1 MHPPM
6 ADVFLSL
13 KFNLHPMNKIFHL
26 LIVLLILGCGSTQL
40 QQTNPENIG
49 QGPDGVK
56 GRVVEKEET
65 PTIIETP
72 IHTESHVSTVSSKT
86 EISNIAYSNSD
97 GVGELMNFLA
107 SDELQGRDSGSPG
120 IEKAAVYIEKIFKAN
135 SLKPYFISYR
145 DTLLNYEKAAYN
157 IVGVLE
163 GTDAQLKN
171 EFIVIGAHYDHI
183 GTKSPINGDTIANGA
198 NDNAA
203 GTTTVLELA
212 RYFGNAKT
220 NKRSLVFAL
229 FSAEEKGLL
238 GSKHLAKK
246 LKEQELELYTML
258 NFEMVGVPLVGKDYL
273 VYASGYERS
282 NMADICNG
290 YAGEK
295 LVGFL
300 PTAKESNLFM
310 RSDNYPFHNEFAV
323 PSQTFSTFDFTNF
336 DHYHKVGDEAS
347 LMDFGHM
354 ATLVNKFIPVIEG
367 IANAPQKEIKY
378 N

>member
-1 MHPPM
+1 MKK
-6 ADVFLSL
+6 VFQL
-13 KFNLHPMNKIFHL
+13 I
-26 LIVLLILGCGSTQL
+26 IVLLVFSCGSTQL
-40 QQTNPENIG
+40 QQTKPENIVK
-49 QGPDGVK
+49 GPDGVK
-56 GRVVEKEET
+56 GGVEVEEEA
-65 PTIIETP
+65 PAIKDPQIP
-72 IHTESHVSTVSSKT
+72 GDSQAGTVSSKT
-86 EISNIAYSNSD
+86 ETPNMTYSSSLM
-97 GVGELMNFLA
+97 VGELMNYLA

-120 IEKAAVYIEKIFKAN
+120 IEKAAVYIEKIFKEN
-135 SLKPYFISYR
+135 KIDPYFTSYR
-145 DTLLNYEKAAYN
+145 DTLSNFQKTAYN

-171 EFIVIGAHYDHI
+171 EFILIGAHYDHI
-183 GTKSPINGDTIANGA
+183 GTKQPIEGDTIANGA

-212 RYFGNAKT
+212 RYFGNSKT

-246 LKEQELELYTML
+246 LKEQELDLYAMF

-290 YAGEK
+290 YAGEN

-300 PTAKESNLFM
+300 PTAKEFNLFM
-310 RSDNYPFHNEFAV
+310 RSDNYPFHNEFAI

-347 LMDFGHM
+347 LMDFEHM
-354 ATLVNKFIPVIEG
+354 AIVVNKFIPVLEG
-367 IANAPQKEIKY
+367 IANNPQKEIKY

>member
-1 MHPPM
+1 MV
-6 ADVFLSL
+6 DVFLSL
-13 KFNLHPMNKIFHL
+13 KFILYHMQKVFHL
-26 LIVLLILGCGSTQL
+26 LLVLLILGCGSTQL
-40 QQTNPENIG
+40 QQTNPESIV

-56 GRVVEKEET
+56 GKVIVKKEIPIKEET
-65 PTIIETP
+65 S

-86 EISNIAYSNSD
+86 ELSNIAFSNTD
-97 GVGELMNFLA
+97 AVGEIMNFLA
-107 SDELQGRDSGSPG
+107 SDELQGRNSGSPG
-120 IEKAAVYIEKIFKAN
+120 IEKAAVFIEKIFKEN
-135 SLKPYFISYR
+135 SLEPYFTSYR
-145 DTLLNYEKAAYN
+145 DTLSNFEKAAYN

-163 GTDAQLKN
+163 GSDPQLKN
-171 EFIVIGAHYDHI
+171 EFVLIGAHYDHI

-203 GTTTVLELA
+203 GTTVVLELA

-238 GSKHLAKK
+238 GSKHLASK
-246 LKEQELELYTML
+246 LKEQEFKLYTML
-258 NFEMVGVPLVGKDYL
+258 NFEMVGVPLAGKDYL

-282 NMADICNG
+282 NMAEICNG

-300 PTAKESNLFM
+300 PTAKEFNLFM

-347 LMDFGHM
+347 LMDFNHM
-354 ATLVNKFIPVIEG
+354 ATVVNKFIPIIEG
-367 IANAPQKEIKY
+367 IANAPQREIKY

>member
-1 MHPPM
+1 M
-6 ADVFLSL
+6 ADVFISL
-13 KFNLHPMNKIFHL
+13 KFKIHPMQKIFHL
-26 LIVLLILGCGSTQL
+26 LLVLILLGCGSTQL
-40 QQTNPENIG
+40 QQTNPESIA

-56 GRVVEKEET
+56 GKVIVKK
-65 PTIIETP
+65 ETP
-72 IHTESHVSTVSSKT
+72 ITVEAPIHAESHHSTVSSKT
-86 EISNIAYSNSD
+86 EISNIIFSNTD
-97 GVGELMNFLA
+97 AVGEIMNFLA
-107 SDELQGRDSGSPG
+107 SDDLQGRDSGSPG
-120 IEKAAVYIEKIFKAN
+120 IERAAVFIEKVFKAS

-145 DTLLNYEKAAYN
+145 DTLSNYEKPAYN
-157 IVGVLE
+157 IVGVVE

-171 EFIVIGAHYDHI
+171 EFIIVGAHYDHI
-183 GTKSPINGDTIANGA
+183 GTRSPINGDTIANGA

-212 RYFGNAKT
+212 RYFGNAKI

-246 LKEQELELYTML
+246 LKEQEIKLYTMF
-258 NFEMVGVPLVGKDYL
+258 NFEMVDVPLADKDYL

-282 NMADICNG
+282 NMADICNV

-300 PTAKESNLFM
+300 PTAKEFNLFA

-336 DHYHKVGDEAS
+336 DHYHKVRDEAS
-347 LMDFGHM
+347 LMDFEHM
-354 ATLVNKFIPVIEG
+354 ATVVNKFIPVIEG
-367 IANAPQKEIKY
+367 IANAAQQEIKY

>member
-1 MHPPM
+1 M

-13 KFNLHPMNKIFHL
+13 KFNLHPMNKVFHL
-26 LIVLLILGCGSTQL
+26 LIVLLIFSCGSTQL
-40 QQTNPENIG
+40 QQTNPENIA

-56 GRVVEKEET
+56 GKVIVEKEIPIKEET
-65 PTIIETP
+65 S
-72 IHTESHVSTVSSKT
+72 IHTESDVSTVSSKT
-86 EISNIAYSNSD
+86 KISNITFSNTD
-97 GVGELMNFLA
+97 AVGEVMNFLA
-107 SDELQGRDSGSPG
+107 SDDLQGRDSGSPG
-120 IEKAAVYIEKIFKAN
+120 IEKAAAFIENFFKEN
-135 SLKPYFISYR
+135 SLKPYFTSYR
-145 DTLLNYEKAAYN
+145 DTLSNYEKAAYN

-163 GTDAQLKN
+163 GMDPQLKN

-183 GTKSPINGDTIANGA
+183 GTKSPISGDTIANGA

-203 GTTTVLELA
+203 GTTAILELA
-212 RYFGNAKT
+212 RYFGNAKK

-246 LKEQELELYTML
+246 LKEQEFNLYAML
-258 NFEMVGVPLVGKDYL
+258 NFEMVGVPMVGKDYL

-282 NMADICNG
+282 NMAEICNG

-300 PTAKESNLFM
+300 PTAKEFNLFM

-323 PSQTFSTFDFTNF
+323 PSQTFSTFDFTNY

-347 LMDFGHM
+347 LMDFNHM
-354 ATLVNKFIPVIEG
+354 ATVVNKFIPVIEG
-367 IANAPQKEIKY
+367 IANAAQKEIKY